1 MAIHRERGEEAGDL
15 QRAHLGRVPLA
26 VEQDVSPDPCDVGLF
41 GPAAVVTGADGFPD
55 PVEQTGPTCSGRGRL
70 PDHQAGGGCRWIL
83 KPPMEHPDSHGR
95 TLLRPVGRRKVCDG
109 IKTRYPAREDK
120 GPWIPPPVICDL

>member
-70 PDHQAGGGCRWIL
+70 PDHQAEGGGRWVL
-83 KPPMEHPDSHGR
+83 KPPMEPPDSHGR
-95 TLLRPVGRRKVCDG
+95 TLRRPVGRRKVSG
-109 IKTRYPAREDK
+109 SPGLTYEA
-120 GPWIPPPVICDL
+120 